1 MHGAPIYNVRLFHPS
16 YQFCKA
22 IYKGYKLFPPIYNWF
37 VGPPCIQNRST
48 KGSKDLGK
56 WRTFSCCSTQPQ
68 WQMKVQVWDPILK
81 IYLEPETSTSKLVVS
96 NWMMNQVFYHGK
108 MVVSTKHPVNTMVVW
123 SSRPLSCSQFF
134 YSELRVAIWK
144 GKKKTSVNGT
154 SFIAIHI

>member
-1 MHGAPIYNVRLFHPS
+1 MGPLYITYGCFTPVINFVRPFIRVIS
-16 YQFCKA
+16 Y
-22 IYKGYKLFPPIYNWF
+22 FPPSITGF
-37 VGPPCIQNRST
+37 LADLVSKIAPQ
-48 KGSKDLGK
+48 KGAKILENGAL
-56 WRTFSCCSTQPQ
+56 FSCCSTQPQ

-134 YSELRVAIWK
+134 YSGVESGYLE
-144 GKKKTSVNGT
+144 G
-154 SFIAIHI
+154 